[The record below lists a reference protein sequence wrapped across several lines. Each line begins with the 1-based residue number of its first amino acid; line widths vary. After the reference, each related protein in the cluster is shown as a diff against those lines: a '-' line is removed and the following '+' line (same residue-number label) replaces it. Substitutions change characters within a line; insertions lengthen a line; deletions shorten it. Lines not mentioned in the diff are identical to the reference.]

1 LGSEVEA
8 IVFKV
13 GAVIKK
19 KDACHMV
26 IRHRAGIQFAVERRV
41 GRNGDTV
48 FARNIETQFTAVGRR
63 RTVKDG
69 EGECV
74 AGADDA
80 GAVSG
85 PSTMVTVP
93 AACKGVLEIKAQV
106 MKATRNAKKSIPA
119 RAKWMRRVMAKV
131 EKRVV
136 SSLLVGV
143 ALRGQEPGA
152 YARER
157 AHRQIESEK
166 KLPLASV

>member
-1 LGSEVEA
+1 
-8 IVFKV
+8 
-13 GAVIKK
+13 
-19 KDACHMV
+19 
-26 IRHRAGIQFAVERRV
+26 
-41 GRNGDTV
+41 
-48 FARNIETQFTAVGRR
+48 
-63 RTVKDG
+63 
-69 EGECV
+69 
-74 AGADDA
+74 
-80 GAVSG
+80 
-85 PSTMVTVP
+85 MVTVP